1 MAEIKS
7 IASFIP
13 ANRIEIEELVDHYH
27 AMSQLHYKV
36 ALRMLKQTVNR
47 FRGKALS
54 SIRWV
59 YQSRLLLR
67 EKIVPGPNEDALT
80 AGIQSLK
87 YAIKRA
93 DIDPS
98 QIDALFVVS
107 ESYPYAVKSS
117 TAIAG
122 KAGLN
127 HLRFGVRGEF
137 ACKPFGEFL
146 EIGAAL
152 IDAGRCRYVAVTA
165 TDASQGAPGDDLE
178 FSASFYSTTMIL
190 GKEKGIAEITGRTS
204 INYDFSD
211 FVRKEMEPFPE
222 HEGQGT
228 SLAFR
233 GMILSAVKKHLERYD
248 IDPDCLAN
256 KTWVIHSP
264 NGSFPNEALL
274 DVSNHFKIN
283 LAEKAFDEDGKMLG
297 IQPKVRVSNLAPDIA
312 NGYSATVPT
321 ALCNAMET
329 AKAGDEIMTVLYGS
343 GAGSDVISIKLREDG
358 SKIANN
364 GVPTVRE
371 QIDYKQKIA
380 VEDYIKFRDN
390 PDNAAKYMALI
401 EYEPKSDKHYI
412 VEGCPECGAVYFGD
426 SWTQD
431 NFPDFSPPHKFDKLK
446 GRCLRGIE
454 SDGAAKRICGSELQ
468 VVKVPKRAKIT
479 KVNFFGPS
487 TKKAQ
492 GTPENPYWVMFD
504 QGMVRGFNYNPKICN
519 FTEGEEVKA
528 IIGRWRPAPK
538 GWVPILYVPMFT
550 NLRRDYKHKAVDPTG
565 QSPPN

>member
-13 ANRIEIEELVDHYH
+13 ANRLEIEELVTHYH
-27 AMSQLHYKV
+27 SLSQLHYKT
-36 ALRMLKQTVNR
+36 ALRMLSRTVNR
-47 FRGKALS
+47 FRGKALR
-54 SIRWV
+54 SIRWI
-59 YQSRLLLR
+59 YNQRLLLR

-80 AGIQSLK
+80 AGIRSLN

-93 DIDPS
+93 GIDPT

-122 KAGLN
+122 KTGLTD
-127 HLRFGVRGEF
+127 LKFGVRGEF

-152 IDAGRCRYVAVTA
+152 IDADRCRYVAITA

-178 FSASFYSTTMIL
+178 FSASFYSTTIIL
-190 GKEKGIAEITGRTS
+190 GKDNGVAEIKGRTS

-211 FVRKEMEPFPE
+211 FVRKEGIPFPE

-248 IDPDCLAN
+248 IDPKCLPS

-274 DVSNHFKIN
+274 DVSNHYGIN
-283 LAEKAFDEDGKMLG
+283 LAEKTFDDDGNMLG
-297 IQPKVRVSNLAPDIA
+297 IEPRVNVSNLAPRIA

-329 AKAGDEIMTVLYGS
+329 AKEGDEIMTVLYGS
-343 GAGSDVISIKLREDG
+343 GAGSDVISIKLKTDG
-358 SKIANN
+358 EKIANN
-364 GVPTVRE
+364 GVPTVQE
-371 QIDYKQKIA
+371 QIDYKQKIS
-380 VEDYIKFRDN
+380 VEDYIKYRDS
-390 PDNAAKYMALI
+390 PDSAARHIALL
-401 EYEPKSDKHYI
+401 EYEPIGEETYR

-426 SWTQD
+426 SWTQV
-431 NFPDFSPPHKFDKLK
+431 NFPDFTPPKKFGKLK
-446 GRCLRGIE
+446 GRCLRGISKDA
-454 SDGAAKRICGSELQ
+454 SDAKRICGSELK
-468 VVKVPKRAKIT
+468 VVQIPKRARIKQ
-479 KVNFFGPS
+479 VQFHGPS
-487 TKKAQ
+487 KTKKAS
-492 GTPENPYWVMFD
+492 GSPENPYWAMFD

-528 IIGRWRPAPK
+528 VIGRWRPAPK
-538 GWVPILYVPMFT
+538 GWVPILYVPMYT
-550 NLRRDYKHKAVDPTG
+550 HLRRDFAP
-565 QSPPN
+565 QN